1 MEAIEALRHIY
12 KDGCKTIR
20 PRDKWIIASQS
31 PPLLPSSR
39 RHRHKENKIAT
50 NSLIQ
55 WANIEDNSPKE
66 PNASSTLKEKGV
78 SEIDVGDLTIN
89 KSRKTNKFLDEP
101 EDSNIKAV
109 TSVTNEPRSSKK
121 ERLSEEGEKKAA
133 RSVPQS
139 NSCRPS
145 LA

>member
-1 MEAIEALRHIY
+1 MWLVLVIAFFLLEKAIEIEENGREKRCSCNYMEAIEALRHIY

-109 TSVTNEPRSSKK
+109 
-121 ERLSEEGEKKAA
+121 
-133 RSVPQS
+133 
-139 NSCRPS
+139 
-145 LA
+145 